1 MTAAHRPTT
10 PPDHIR
16 WPLWWLWLLLY
27 PFVALAAWIDLFM
40 IGLLATWIG
49 LPNLSPFNAFL
60 VSLVVALPAAYGT
73 ALWLRSL
80 LRRAEAP

>member
-40 IGLLATWIG
+40 IGLVWKEWR
-49 LPNLSPFNAFL
+49 
-60 VSLVVALPAAYGT
+60 ALKPAA
-73 ALWLRSL
+73 A
-80 LRRAEAP
+80 